1 MQTKSYGVLLIGCGH
16 IGEEHLA
23 DIYYRDNIRIEAVAD
38 SREERARLFARRF
51 GARHYGTDYR
61 PFLGDPRVDIVI
73 IATYADSHTAI
84 LRDCLAAGKHV
95 LCEKPIADTLEKG
108 REFYTLAKGAGP
120 KVLVAHILRHNR
132 SYQRLAELIRGG
144 AVGELRLMRMVQ
156 NHHAMDWPRYKRLM
170 TDCPPIVDCGVH
182 YLDVMQWFAGAPITE
197 VGGVS
202 ARLDEDAPR
211 DNHGIAQVR
220 LANGCMGIYEA
231 GWSRNLA
238 SENLKEFIGTK
249 GRLTLTLK
257 ENRTQHRE
265 EGDLITLYSSE
276 TGEYAAVNVPSK
288 YKDMYAQLSALIDM
302 IEKDAPA
309 SPTMEEVFSAFAAA
323 MLAQEAMETG
333 RRLPVV
339 LPASSHPAGESRG
352 ETQIGRTG

>member
-1 MQTKSYGVLLIGCGH
+1 MQTKSYGILLIGCGH

-23 DIYYRDNIRIEAVAD
+23 DISYRDNIRIEAVAD
-38 SREERARLFARRF
+38 SREERALLFARRF

-61 PFLGDPRVDIVI
+61 PFLADPRVDIVI

-95 LCEKPIADTLEKG
+95 LCEKPIADTMEMG
-108 REFYTLAKGAGP
+108 REFYALVKGAGT

-132 SYQRLAELIRGG
+132 SYHRLAELIRGG

-156 NHHAMDWPRYKRLM
+156 NHHAMDWTRYKRLM
-170 TDCPPIVDCGVH
+170 ADCPPIVDCGVH

-211 DNHGIAQVR
+211 DNHGIVQVR
-220 LANGCMGIYEA
+220 LANGCTGIYEA

-238 SENLKEFIGTK
+238 SENLKEFLGTR
-249 GRLTLTLK
+249 GRLTLTLR
-257 ENRTQHRE
+257 ENRIENRE
-265 EGDLITLYSSE
+265 EGDLITHYSSV
-276 TGEYAAVNVPSK
+276 TGEYTAVNVPSK
-288 YKDMYAQLSALIDM
+288 YKDMYAQVSALIDM

-309 SPTMEEVFSAFAAA
+309 SPTIEEAFSAFAAA

-333 RRLPVV
+333 GRLPVV
-339 LPASSHPAGESRG
+339 LPAPSLSGGSNRV
-352 ETQIGRTG
+352 GRTG